1 MTTYFIDFQNG
12 CDENDGLRPETP
24 FRTQHPELLQP
35 DDTVLFRRG
44 SVFRGPLQNPSGR
57 WEHPIHYGAY
67 GEGEPPCSAAPK
79 AFPTRH
85 NGKTSAEAS
94 GGLPACFPVRRP
106 T

>member
-67 GEGEPPCSAAPK
+67 GEGEPRLPK
-79 AFPTRH
+79 PFRPGTMGKRRRKHLAVYRHAFR
-85 NGKTSAEAS
+85 
-94 GGLPACFPVRRP
+94 
-106 T
+106 

>member
-35 DDTVLFRRG
+35 GDTVLFRRG

-57 WEHPIHYGAY
+57 W
-67 GEGEPPCSAAPK
+67 
-79 AFPTRH
+79 
-85 NGKTSAEAS
+85 
-94 GGLPACFPVRRP
+94 
-106 T
+106 